1 MRGFE
6 SVTSRINTTY
16 DSLEEGIAVTN
27 TTLENFS
34 MGEGE
39 NAVDIPGCVKLLC
52 DDLHATDEANASVA
66 SVASVAADAVNDGLE
81 DIVEGGGGG
90 GFVAGRIECF
100 YVARGKPATYRCTC
114 GCGSE
119 VCMQAEI
126 TLGKVDPVP
135 PKSVEK
141 TPVVNQSEPL
151 EPTRREKRKVRQN
164 NFLQNKKA
172 RKLNFSGSQESSRNV
187 GERKGFSIDRSAP
200 VSPGDGG
207 SFAARPPVW
216 IVKQNPNRP

>member
-1 MRGFE
+1 
-6 SVTSRINTTY
+6 
-16 DSLEEGIAVTN
+16 
-27 TTLENFS
+27 

-52 DDLHATDEANASVA
+52 DDLHTTDEANASVA
-66 SVASVAADAVNDGLE
+66 ADAVADGLE
-81 DIVEGGGGG
+81 DIVEGG
-90 GFVAGRIECF
+90 
-100 YVARGKPATYRCTC
+100 ARGKPATYRCTC

-200 VSPGDGG
+200 VSPGAVG